1 MVDTFFLDSIAYFL
15 SSTLPCMITSFLQD
29 LLWCSLNIVGLL
41 CASFKL
47 IIKLIITRNE
57 PFVDEKEAQDED
69 SRAERCDGCSDNKG
83 ELTYD
88 GATMVMRRLG
98 VLGWSEKLEVCTS
111 ERKCGECSL
120 VEEARVL
127 MEEKEA
133 SLEELEEA
141 FYVFD
146 RNEDGFISP
155 AELWNVMRRL
165 GLQEGFRYE
174 DCERMVGA
182 FDGDGDGRISFP
194 EFKIMMENT
203 V

>member
-1 MVDTFFLDSIAYFL
+1 MEDTFFLDSIAYFL
-15 SSTLPCMITSFLQD
+15 Q
-29 LLWCSLNIVGLL
+29 
-41 CASFKL
+41 
-47 IIKLIITRNE
+47 E
-57 PFVDEKEAQDED
+57 EKEED
-69 SRAERCDGCSDNKG
+69 SRGERCDGCSDNEG

-88 GATMVMRRLG
+88 DVTMVMRRLG
-98 VLGWSEKLEVCTS
+98 VLGWSEKLEVCRS
-111 ERKCGECSL
+111 ESKCRECSL

-127 MEEKEA
+127 MDEKEA

-155 AELWNVMRRL
+155 TELWSVMRRL
-165 GLQEGFRYE
+165 GLQEGSRYK

-194 EFKIMMENT
+194 ENWPPHNT
-203 V
+203 RQQVVQREPVKRSKKT

>member
-1 MVDTFFLDSIAYFL
+1 
-15 SSTLPCMITSFLQD
+15 MITNFLQD
-29 LLWCSLNIVGLL
+29 LLLCSLNIVGLL
-41 CASFKL
+41 CASL
-47 IIKLIITRNE
+47 KLIITRNE
-57 PFVDEKEAQDED
+57 SFVDEEEEKEED
-69 SRAERCDGCSDNKG
+69 SRGERCDGCSDNEG

-88 GATMVMRRLG
+88 DVTMVMRRLG
-98 VLGWSEKLEVCTS
+98 VLGWSEKLEVCRS
-111 ERKCGECSL
+111 ESKCRECSL

-127 MEEKEA
+127 MDEKEA

-155 AELWNVMRRL
+155 TELWSVMRRL
-165 GLQEGFRYE
+165 GLQEGSRYK

-194 EFKIMMENT
+194 EFKSMMENT
-203 V
+203 M